1 MAAEVSH
8 KHRMRANHTDAFAMD
23 TMDWCVM
30 AHDFVYYQNNAS
42 FNAII
47 FKTSPKD
54 ICTDFR
60 ERKREGERERERERS
75 M

>member
-30 AHDFVYYQNNAS
+30 AHDFVYYQNNA
-42 FNAII
+42 II

-60 ERKREGERERERERS
+60 ER
-75 M
+75 